1 MSYTRDELHSRA
13 TTGNVNAIPK
23 NLSFVFGD
31 LSVFPVEKLKTGSL
45 AAHLRVERIP
55 APGVAQRPAGVV

>member
-1 MSYTRDELHSRA
+1 MA
-13 TTGNVNAIPK
+13 NVIPK
-23 NLSFVFGD
+23 TLSFVFGD
-31 LSVFPVEKLKTGSL
+31 RSVFPVEKLKSGSL